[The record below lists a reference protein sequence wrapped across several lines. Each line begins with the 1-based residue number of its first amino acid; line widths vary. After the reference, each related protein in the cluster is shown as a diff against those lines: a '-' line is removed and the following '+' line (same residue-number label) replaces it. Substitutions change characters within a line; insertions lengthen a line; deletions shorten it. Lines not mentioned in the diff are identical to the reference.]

1 MKKTIL
7 YIFLATILFYVFL
20 GIIGY
25 RLPFPIPKEELL
37 GKTKIEILDI
47 IFEKSEI
54 RAIDKYQIG
63 IPHRSF
69 YFDTKKEALQSKQLM
84 ESNSWECFFTRTLF
98 KFNGETRFYEI
109 EFKDGISKNVKIS
122 SYSEF

>member
-109 EFKDGISKNVKIS
+109 EFKNGVSQNIKECTI
-122 SYSEF
+122 SEF